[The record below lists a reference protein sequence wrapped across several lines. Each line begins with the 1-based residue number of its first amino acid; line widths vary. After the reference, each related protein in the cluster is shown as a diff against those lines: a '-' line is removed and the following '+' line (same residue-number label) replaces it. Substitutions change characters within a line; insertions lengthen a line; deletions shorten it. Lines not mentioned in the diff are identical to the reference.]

1 MADESVGTIKV
12 KFNGQLLQLDGFSK
26 ESPIGSLKEKLY
38 ELTNVPPKNQK
49 LLGLVVERGQI
60 LSDELPLKY
69 LVLKPTTKLM
79 LMGSTD
85 EERNKVIELS
95 NIEPSD
101 VIDDYDFT
109 EEDLAVF
116 MRPENL
122 EKLAKRCN
130 TYKFVKIAEFRL
142 GKRLLVLDIDYTIFD
157 HLTPAESVKHLMRP
171 YLIPF
176 LTRAYEFYDIAIW
189 SATSMTWILA
199 KISQMDLI
207 SQTIVNRVRQR
218 RVDADNEDPNF
229 VPNLGADLEDMD
241 RPFKI
246 CLLVDSGAMISV
258 NLPDHGVKGVK
269 PLAVIW
275 RKFPQFG
282 PHNTIM
288 FDDVRRNFAMN
299 PGSGL
304 RIHSYRDANVNYAED
319 RELEHLA
326 DYLELIALRETDFQR
341 LNHDKWS
348 HYVEKHQRYLS
359 NHQKRTSDE
368 ATEGNC
374 EGQDQKRPSLS

>member
-1 MADESVGTIKV
+1 MTDEPICIIKV
-12 KFNGQLLQLDGFSK
+12 KFGRTLHELSGFTKS
-26 ESPIGSLKEKLY
+26 SLVKDVKAKLY

-49 LLGLVVERGQI
+49 LLGLVVDKGQK
-60 LSDELPLKY
+60 LSDELPLGCII
-69 LVLKPTTKLM
+69 LKPTTKLI

-85 EERNKVIELS
+85 EERQKVIE
-95 NIEPSD
+95 ITAVDPPD
-101 VIDDYDFT
+101 IIDDYDLT
-109 EEDLAVF
+109 EEDLEVF
-116 MRPENL
+116 NRPENL
-122 EKLAKRCN
+122 DKLEKRCKS
-130 TYKFVKIAEFRL
+130 YKFVKIADFRP

-157 HLTPAESVKHLMRP
+157 HLTPAESVQHLMRP

-176 LTRAYEFYDIAIW
+176 LTRAYEYYDIAIW

-199 KISQMDLI
+199 KTSQMNLI
-207 SQTIVNRVRQR
+207 SQTIFNRVRQR
-218 RVDADNEDPNF
+218 HLINDDDENSDEVR
-229 VPNLGADLEDMD
+229 NLGADLDDSE

-258 NLPDHGVKGVK
+258 NLPDHGVKSVK

-282 PHNTIM
+282 PQNTIM

-304 RIHSYRDANVNYAED
+304 RIHSYRDANVNFAED
-319 RELEHLA
+319 QELKHLA
-326 DYLELIALRETDFQR
+326 DYLELIAKREPDFQR

-348 HYVEKHQRYLS
+348 HYVEKYRRQIS
-359 NHQKRTSDE
+359 SSQKRTSSNE
-368 ATEGNC
+368 ATEDN
-374 EGQDQKRPSLS
+374 